1 MQVGEPVT
9 GATTQCGRSMEE
21 AAAGGVSWKAF
32 QKGHL
37 AVMLLTSLLPH
48 DICEDTQK
56 TPDGTALSGE
66 KQPLSV
72 GALSQFAHGSPATP
86 PTAPYTAGN

>member
-1 MQVGEPVT
+1 MQ
-9 GATTQCGRSMEE
+9 E

-37 AVMLLTSLLPH
+37 AVMLLSSLLPH
-48 DICEDTQK
+48 EICEDIQK
-56 TPDGTALSGE
+56 MPDGTAPSGE
-66 KQPLSV
+66 KRPLSV

-86 PTAPYTAGN
+86 PTAPCTAGT